1 MLADGGQR
9 WRHAD
14 YLFGLAGAVML
25 VWLQDCFEVDFEAD
39 FSGAQLSAVVE
50 GVVPGQAPVLTVE
63 GSSALKTARWP
74 PPGPAALPR

>member
-14 YLFGLAGAVML
+14 YRFGLAGAVML
-25 VWLQDCFEVDFEAD
+25 VMAEDRFEVDFEAD
-39 FSGAQLSAVVE
+39 FSGAQLSAAVE
-50 GVVPGQAPVLTVE
+50 GVVAGAARSSRLRVLPAV
-63 GSSALKTARWP
+63 KTARWP